1 MDVKY
6 LRHFLAV
13 AEELHFG
20 RAARRL
26 NMEQAPLSQ
35 SIRRFEDRLG
45 VELFVRSRRGGT
57 RLSAAGT
64 RMLAEARKAV
74 DQYDRAVAAA
84 RQTVEDVRDPVSV
97 GFVTAGLLRLL
108 PGAIRD
114 FTTRFADADIRLE
127 EGSTAEL
134 IEGVVSRQLD
144 LALMNEPAKRPSNIE
159 FELLRRD
166 KTLAALPKSHP
177 LATSSPLTLAALA
190 TEPLIFFPRD
200 AGPGLYDGILAAFA
214 KAGAAPRIDQQ
225 ARFTPTILSLVAA
238 GLGYALVQESAQA
251 LPFSDVVYRPVVDL
265 PDDVTWNLH
274 LVWNPATATPSA
286 RMFARHLRETA
297 AQQHLAEPV

>member
-20 RAARRL
+20 RAAHRL

-35 SIRRFEDRLG
+35 SIRRFEGRLG

-64 RMLAEARKAV
+64 RMLDEARKAV

-84 RQTVEDVRDPVSV
+84 QQTVEEVRDPVSV

-108 PGAIRD
+108 PGAIRE
-114 FTTRFADADIRLE
+114 FATRFADADIRLQ

-134 IEGVVSRQLD
+134 IDGVVSRQLD
-144 LALMNEPAKRPSNIE
+144 LALMNEPAKRPSDIT

-177 LATSSPLTLAALA
+177 LATASPLTLSALA
-190 TEPLIFFPRD
+190 PEPLIFFPRD
-200 AGPGLYDGILAAFA
+200 AAPGLHDGILAAFA
-214 KAGAAPRIDQQ
+214 AAGGKPRIDQQ
-225 ARFTPTILSLVAA
+225 ARSTPTILSLVGA
-238 GLGYALVQESAQA
+238 GLGYALVQESAQE
-251 LPFSDVVYRPVVDL
+251 LPFADVVYQPVSDL
-265 PDDVTWNLH
+265 PDDVSWNLQ
-274 LVWNPATATPSA
+274 LVWNPPTATPST
-286 RMFARHLRETA
+286 RMFARQLRDTA
-297 AQQHLAEPV
+297 AEQLRVARV

>member
-13 AEELHFG
+13 AGELHFG
-20 RAARRL
+20 RAASRL

-64 RMLAEARKAV
+64 RMLDEARKAV

-84 RQTVEDVRDPVSV
+84 QQTVEDVRDPVSV

-108 PGAIRD
+108 PGALRE
-114 FTTRFADADIRLE
+114 FTTRFADADIRLQ
-127 EGSTAEL
+127 EGNTAEL
-134 IEGVVSRQLD
+134 IDGIVSRQLD
-144 LALMNEPAKRPSNIE
+144 LALMNEPAKRPPNVE

-166 KTLAALPKSHP
+166 RTLAALPGSHP
-177 LATSSPLTLAALA
+177 LAGKPRLTLAALA
-190 TEPLIFFPRD
+190 QEPLIFFPRE
-200 AGPGLYDGILAAFA
+200 AGPGLYDGILGAFA
-214 KAGAAPRIDQQ
+214 AAGCAPRIDQQ
-225 ARFTPTILSLVAA
+225 ARSTPTILSLVAA
-238 GLGYALVQESAQA
+238 GLGYALVQESAQD
-251 LPFSDVVYRPVVDL
+251 LPFAEVVYLPVTDL
-265 PDDVTWNLH
+265 PDDVSWNLH

-286 RMFARHLRETA
+286 RMFARHLRDTA
-297 AQQHLAEPV
+297 AEQHLADPG